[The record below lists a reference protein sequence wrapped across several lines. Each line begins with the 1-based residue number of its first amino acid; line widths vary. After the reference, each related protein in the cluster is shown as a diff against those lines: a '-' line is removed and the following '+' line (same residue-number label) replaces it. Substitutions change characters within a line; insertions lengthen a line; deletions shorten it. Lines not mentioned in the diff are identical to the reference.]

1 MKIENIE
8 VFNFKNSFRGMRNP
22 KDSWERSDS
31 DFSDPNNPIIGPNDM
46 KLAQT
51 LIAAGNEH
59 RKFLRQIFVSMDI
72 TFPFYVWKEMDT
84 YKVATVTN
92 SCSSMHTLVN
102 HPICISSFEIDDMEK
117 SIAFP
122 EAESII
128 NYCEFLRKQYL
139 ATKDIKYWK
148 ELIRWLP
155 ESFLQ
160 KRTWSG
166 NYETLRNIYHQR
178 KNHKLTE
185 WHKFCD
191 TIMTLP
197 YAEELIKYNN

>member
-1 MKIENIE
+1 
-8 VFNFKNSFRGMRNP
+8 MRNP
-22 KDSWERSDS
+22 KDSWDRSDS
-31 DFSDPNNPIIGPNDM
+31 DFSDPNNPFIGPNDM

-72 TFPFYVWKEMDT
+72 TFPFYIWKEMDT

-102 HPICISSFEIDDMEK
+102 HPICISSFEIDDIET

-128 NYCEFLRKQYL
+128 NFCEFLRKRYL
-139 ATKDIKYWK
+139 VTKDVKYWK

-185 WHKFCD
+185 WHQFCD
-191 TIMTLP
+191 IIMTLP
-197 YAEELIKYNN
+197 YAEELIKYNNN